1 MSLRVSTRY
10 FFYNLFIIT
19 LNNSGYTY
27 NFDYEKGLNMK
38 LKKWLLMFVVSITVS
53 GFSFAAKASE
63 IEIVNVVLS
72 EQSGTWRADVTLN
85 HADTGW
91 DHYADGWRLVD
102 EQGNVLGN
110 RVLYHPHVN
119 EQPFTRSLGGI
130 NIPAS
135 KKIIF
140 VEAHDLNRG
149 WSKKRVKIDMLKNT
163 GNNYKIQ
170 RR

>member
-1 MSLRVSTRY
+1 M
-10 FFYNLFIIT
+10 I
-19 LNNSGYTY
+19 
-27 NFDYEKGLNMK
+27 
-38 LKKWLLMFVVSITVS
+38 LKKHLLIFVASIAVSI
-53 GFSFAAKASE
+53 FNIAAQASE
-63 IEIVNVVLS
+63 IEIVNVVLT
-72 EQSGTWRADVTLN
+72 EQSGKWRADVTLN

-102 EQGNVLGN
+102 EQGEVLGN

-130 NIPAS
+130 NIPEG
-135 KKIIF
+135 INVVF

-149 WSKKRVKIDMLKNT
+149 WSKKRIKIDMLNSSGK
-163 GNNYKIQ
+163 NYKIN